1 MFAHLEVAGR
11 GSETQRQVGENVN
24 KISRHRSTVDIG
36 DRARP
41 FDQIQFIASNV

>member
-1 MFAHLEVAGR
+1 MFARLEVAGR

-24 KISRHRSTVDIG
+24 KISRHRVDIG

-41 FDQIQFIASNV
+41 FDQIQCIASNV